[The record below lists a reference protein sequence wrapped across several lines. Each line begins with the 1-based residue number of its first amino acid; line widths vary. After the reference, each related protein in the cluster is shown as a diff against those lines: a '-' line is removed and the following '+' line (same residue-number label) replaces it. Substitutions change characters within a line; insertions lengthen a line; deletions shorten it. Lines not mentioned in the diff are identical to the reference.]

1 MVKRVSTSSKSN
13 PEIVGVKFSRYWFGI
28 HCSGDQRQICLPNT
42 EDGHS
47 ELEKIAKDRK
57 ALVCFESANGCEWW
71 LWANLAMAGVQVR
84 QVSPAQVKAFGRSRG
99 TLAEKDLTDAE
110 LIADFIAV
118 HPQAGFSLP
127 SGILFILKTLMAER
141 KQLVDTRKMALQRNK
156 ANLKN
161 ETARSAEDQFNE
173 DLELLERE
181 IAMDE
186 AAIQGILA
194 AMIDE
199 DETAEQIE

>member
-1 MVKRVSTSSKSN
+1 MSTSSKSN
-13 PEIVGVKFSRYWFGI
+13 PEIIGIKFSRYWFGI

-42 EDGHS
+42 DDGHS
-47 ELEKIAKDRK
+47 ELEKIANDRK
-57 ALVCFESANGCEWW
+57 ALVCFETANGREWR
-71 LWANLAMAGVQVR
+71 LWANLAAAGVQVR
-84 QVSPAQVKAFGRSRG
+84 QVSPAQVKAFGISRG

-110 LIADFIAV
+110 LVADFIAV

-127 SGILFILKTLMAER
+127 SGMLFILKTMMTER
-141 KQLVDTRKMALQRNK
+141 KQLVDIRKMALQRNK

-173 DLELLERE
+173 DLELLEHE
-181 IAMDE
+181 IVEVETMVE
-186 AAIQGILA
+186 GLLA

-199 DETAEQIE
+199 DETVGQAE

>member
-1 MVKRVSTSSKSN
+1 MSTSSKSN
-13 PEIVGVKFSRYWFGI
+13 PEIIGVKFSRYWFGI
-28 HCSGDQRQICLPNT
+28 HCSSDERQICLPNT
-42 EDGHS
+42 EDGYS

-71 LWANLAMAGVQVR
+71 LWANLATAGVQVR

-110 LIADFIAV
+110 LIADFMAV
-118 HPQAGFSLP
+118 QPQAGFRLP
-127 SGILFILKTLMAER
+127 SGMMFILKRLMTNR
-141 KQLVDTRKMALQRNK
+141 KQLVDTRKEMLQRNK

-161 ETARSAEDQFNE
+161 KTAHAAEDPLNE
-173 DLELLERE
+173 NLELMEHRIVEVETIVEGL
-181 IAMDE
+181 
-186 AAIQGILA
+186 LA

-199 DETAEQIE
+199 DETAGRAE

>member
-110 LIADFIAV
+110 LIADFIAA
-118 HPQAGFSLP
+118 HPEEGFSLP
-127 SGILFILKTLMAER
+127 SGMMFILKSLMTSRE
-141 KQLVDTRKMALQRNK
+141 QLFDTRKEMLQRNK
-156 ANLKN
+156 ADLMNK
-161 ETARSAEDQFNE
+161 TAYAAEDSLDEN
-173 DLELLERE
+173 LELLDHRIVEVE
-181 IAMDE
+181 TIVE
-186 AAIQGILA
+186 GLLA

-199 DETAEQIE
+199 DETAGQTE

>member
-1 MVKRVSTSSKSN
+1 MSTSSKSN
-13 PEIVGVKFSRYWFGI
+13 PEIIGVKFSRYWFGI
-28 HCSGDQRQICLPNT
+28 HCSRDERQICLPNT

-84 QVSPAQVKAFGRSRG
+84 HVSPAQVKAFGRSRG

-110 LIADFIAV
+110 LIADFMAV

-127 SGILFILKTLMAER
+127 SGMMFILKRLMTNR
-141 KQLVDTRKMALQRNK
+141 KQLVDTRKEMLQRNK

-161 ETARSAEDQFNE
+161 KTSHAAEDPLNE
-173 DLELLERE
+173 NLELLEHRIVE
-181 IAMDE
+181 VETIVE
-186 AAIQGILA
+186 GLLA

-199 DETAEQIE
+199 DETVGQAE